1 LAPFPANL
9 LSLKI
14 YWEALMITYIIRRLL
29 VAIPVIFLIILAA
42 FVLIQAVPGGPFD
55 TVGERAMPEH
65 MRLIMERRYGLDKPL
80 YEQFFAYLGNL
91 ARGDLGP
98 LFRFPSRDV
107 NDIVQETF
115 PISFQLGIIS
125 IIVGF
130 AIGIPAGVIAALRH
144 NSLIDYTATFT
155 AVLAA
160 SIPNLVLGPLLI
172 LIFGVGLGIL
182 PIAFWG
188 AEPPFILGLFPRPED
203 WGSFFSH
210 AVLPAFAL
218 GTAYAAGIARLTR
231 AGLLDVLSADY
242 IRTARAKGLR
252 ERVVV
257 IVHALKNSLIPVAT
271 LLGPLLAAAVTG
283 SFIVEQIFA
292 IPGMGPFFVNSISQ
306 REYFLLTGLTM
317 IYGILLIIANLFV
330 DILYAWLDP
339 RIRYD

>member
-1 LAPFPANL
+1 
-9 LSLKI
+9 
-14 YWEALMITYIIRRLL
+14 MITYIIRRLL
-29 VAIPVIFLIILAA
+29 IAIPVIFLIILAA

-55 TVGERAMPEH
+55 SVGDRPMPDH
-65 MRLIMERRYGLDKPL
+65 MREVLERRYGLDQPVGV
-80 YEQFFAYLGNL
+80 QFWEYLTNL
-91 ARGDLGP
+91 IQGDLGP
-98 LFRFPSRDV
+98 LFDSPSRDV
-107 NDIVQETF
+107 NDIVRDAF
-115 PISFQLGIIS
+115 PVSFQLGIIS

-130 AIGIPAGVIAALRH
+130 AIGIPAGIIAALRH
-144 NSLIDYTATFT
+144 NSLLDYTATFT

-172 LIFGVGLGIL
+172 LVFGVGLKIL

-188 AEPPFILGLFPRPED
+188 AEPPYWPSFFRLFPRPEQ
-203 WGSFFSH
+203 WGDFLYH

-252 ERVVV
+252 ERAV
-257 IVHALKNSLIPVAT
+257 IVIHALKNSLIPVAT
-271 LLGPLLAAAVTG
+271 LLGPLLAGAVTG

-292 IPGMGPFFVNSISQ
+292 IPGMGPSFVNSISQ
-306 REYFLLTGLTM
+306 REYFLLTSLTL
-317 IYGILLIIANLFV
+317 IYGVLLIMANLFV

>member
-1 LAPFPANL
+1 
-9 LSLKI
+9 
-14 YWEALMITYIIRRLL
+14 MITYIVRRLL

-65 MRLIMERRYGLDKPL
+65 MRLILEKRYGLDKPL

-91 ARGDLGP
+91 AQGDLGP
-98 LFRFPSRDV
+98 LFRIQSQTV
-107 NDIVQETF
+107 NDIVKDTF
-115 PISFQLGIIS
+115 PISFQLGSIS

-130 AIGIPAGVIAALRH
+130 LIGIPAGVIAALRH
-144 NSLIDYTATFT
+144 NSILDYSATLA

-172 LIFGVGLGIL
+172 LIFGVGLKIF

-188 AEPPFILGLFPRPED
+188 AEPPFILGLFPKPEQ
-203 WGSFFSH
+203 WGDFAYH

-242 IRTARAKGLR
+242 IRTARAKGLH
-252 ERVVV
+252 EQVV
-257 IVHALKNSLIPVAT
+257 IVVHALKNSLIPVAT
-271 LLGPLLAAAVTG
+271 LIGPLLAGAVTG

-292 IPGMGPFFVNSISQ
+292 IPGMGPFFINSISQ
-306 REYFLLTGLTM
+306 REYFLLTGLTL
-317 IYGILLIIANLFV
+317 IYGILLILANLFV

-339 RIRYD
+339 RIR